1 MSCLTVNSFRAAFRN
16 ITAFPRTFRNGLEF
30 TIYQN
35 INEVPKKTWES
46 LNGDKSIFL
55 SIPLLEALSA
65 SQYASSKFFFAVFK
79 ENNKAVGISVFQVAE
94 LVADNLHDRLDN
106 SSIAGMIGKHFTG
119 AENGRFMLVCGS
131 AFATGEHGYYFDPA
145 IPTQRAMNS
154 LCEVLTNIL
163 KQLDEEKQEI
173 SAVLIKD
180 FYENKFP
187 EAKAMEKCGF
197 RSFNVDHNMVMP
209 ILKEWNTFENYL
221 DSLNSKFRTKAK
233 AAFKR
238 SEILRVEEL
247 SAEQIEQ
254 HAQRIQELYNNVHER
269 ADFKI
274 GHLDVAIFACMQ
286 RALADKLIFKSY
298 FFEEK
303 MIGFSI
309 ALDGENGLE
318 AFLVGIDYS
327 LNAKLALYS
336 RMLYDYIDIGISRR
350 KSKIIFGR
358 TAGEIKSSVGALPV
372 DLKCCIR
379 HPGRLPNVFLNLIF
393 KYVEPSPFPIRN
405 PYKEK
410 TLLSIQQQQA

>member
-35 INEVPKKTWES
+35 INEVPKKIWES

-238 SEILRVEEL
+238 SEMLRVEEL
-247 SAEQIEQ
+247 SAEQIEL

>member
-1 MSCLTVNSFRAAFRN
+1 M
-16 ITAFPRTFRNGLEF
+16 
-30 TIYQN
+30 
-35 INEVPKKTWES
+35 
-46 LNGDKSIFL
+46 
-55 SIPLLEALSA
+55 
-65 SQYASSKFFFAVFK
+65 
-79 ENNKAVGISVFQVAE
+79 
-94 LVADNLHDRLDN
+94 
-106 SSIAGMIGKHFTG
+106 
-119 AENGRFMLVCGS
+119 
-131 AFATGEHGYYFDPA
+131 
-145 IPTQRAMNS
+145 
-154 LCEVLTNIL
+154 
-163 KQLDEEKQEI
+163 
-173 SAVLIKD
+173 
-180 FYENKFP
+180 
-187 EAKAMEKCGF
+187 
-197 RSFNVDHNMVMP
+197 
-209 ILKEWNTFENYL
+209 
-221 DSLNSKFRTKAK
+221 
-233 AAFKR
+233 
-238 SEILRVEEL
+238 LRVEEL